1 MHTLI
6 SQNDAVPHYHT
17 LGRALNGIVYQLLFP
32 SFYMGTKVNNQSIH
46 MGREPGEEGIT
57 HTEVKVKA
65 TTSHVMY
72 IVHFNAVYIGMALNG
87 GCGIHVHVVYLH
99 VSW

>member
-6 SQNDAVPHYHT
+6 SQDDAVPHYRT
-17 LGRALNGIVYQLLFP
+17 LGRTLNGIVYQLLFP

-46 MGREPGEEGIT
+46 MGREKGEEGIT

-65 TTSHVMY
+65 TTSHVPISKLFTLVWLLMDD
-72 IVHFNAVYIGMALNG
+72 
-87 GCGIHVHVVYLH
+87 VVFTYM
-99 VSW
+99 